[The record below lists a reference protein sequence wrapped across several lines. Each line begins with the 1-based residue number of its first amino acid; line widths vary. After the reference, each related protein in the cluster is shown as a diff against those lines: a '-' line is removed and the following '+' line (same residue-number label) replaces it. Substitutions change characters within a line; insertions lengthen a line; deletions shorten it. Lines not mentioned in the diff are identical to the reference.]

1 MKKILSLLIIAML
14 TLNLYACS
22 NTDST
27 NNSTTRDT
35 STANAATPYTYEGV
49 TFEIPTV
56 WGEPK
61 ENDDSDNTY
70 YFYPEGQNDKK
81 HDTVPAMLMIDI
93 TDADYLTG
101 MSQEEIESNFDE
113 FNSGISDTATIT
125 SNKIVSSFKY
135 PCEYV
140 TGTNTTSGESRNIA
154 MYVFFYNK
162 KLYNVMMSTRDDN
175 KHDYSSNLTNIINSL
190 EYSEDSDNSYDELTT
205 EDDYKEVTTEVTEAT
220 TAAKKKTKKESYKK
234 ENWNPQITYSQLA
247 RAPDDY
253 VGNKITFE
261 GKVIQVSESS
271 YSDTVYLRVATSDD
285 YNKVMLIEYDSSILS
300 SRILEDDEIR
310 FYGTSTG
317 LYTYESTLGKS
328 VTIPAATVEH
338 ITIQ

>member
-35 STANAATPYTYEGV
+35 STANADTPYTYEGV

-56 WGEPK
+56 WGEPE

-113 FNSGISDTATIT
+113 FNSGISDTTTIT

-247 RAPDDY
+247 RTPDDY

>member
-56 WGEPK
+56 WGEPE

-113 FNSGISDTATIT
+113 FNSGISDTTTIT

-140 TGTNTTSGESRNIA
+140 TGTNTISGESRNIA

-247 RAPDDY
+247 RTPDDY

-317 LYTYESTLGKS
+317 LYTYESTWGKS

>member
-1 MKKILSLLIIAML
+1 MKKILSLLIIVML

-56 WGEPK
+56 WGEPE

-113 FNSGISDTATIT
+113 FNSGISDTTTIT

-247 RAPDDY
+247 RTPDDY

-271 YSDTVYLRVATSDD
+271 YSDSVYLRVATSDD

>member
-56 WGEPK
+56 CGEPE

-113 FNSGISDTATIT
+113 FNSGISDTTTIT

-162 KLYNVMMSTRDDN
+162 ELYNVMMSTRDDN

-247 RAPDDY
+247 RTPDDY

>member
-56 WGEPK
+56 WGEPE

-113 FNSGISDTATIT
+113 FNSGISDTTTIT

-234 ENWNPQITYSQLA
+234 ENRNPQITYSQLA
-247 RAPDDY
+247 RTPDDY

>member
-56 WGEPK
+56 WGEPE

-113 FNSGISDTATIT
+113 FNSGISDTTTIT

-190 EYSEDSDNSYDELTT
+190 EYSEDSDNSYDELTK
-205 EDDYKEVTTEVTEAT
+205 EDDNKEVTTEVTEAT

-247 RAPDDY
+247 RTPDDY

-317 LYTYESTLGKS
+317 LYTYESTWGKS

>member
-56 WGEPK
+56 WGEPE

-113 FNSGISDTATIT
+113 FNSGISDTTTIT

-140 TGTNTTSGESRNIA
+140 TGTNTTSDESRNIA

-247 RAPDDY
+247 RTPDDY

-317 LYTYESTLGKS
+317 LYTYESTWGKS

>member
-56 WGEPK
+56 WGEPE

-113 FNSGISDTATIT
+113 FNSGISDTTTIT

-247 RAPDDY
+247 RTPDDY

-300 SRILEDDEIR
+300 SRILEDDES
-310 FYGTSTG
+310 G
-317 LYTYESTLGKS
+317 
-328 VTIPAATVEH
+328 VTRRQRKEV
-338 ITIQ
+338 

>member
-56 WGEPK
+56 WGEPE

-113 FNSGISDTATIT
+113 FNSGISDTTTIT

-247 RAPDDY
+247 RTPDDY

-271 YSDTVYLRVATSDD
+271 SSDTVYLRVATSDD

>member
-56 WGEPK
+56 WGEPE

-113 FNSGISDTATIT
+113 FNSGISDTITIT

-247 RAPDDY
+247 RTPDDY

-300 SRILEDDEIR
+300 FRILEDDEIR

>member
-56 WGEPK
+56 WGEPE

-113 FNSGISDTATIT
+113 FNSGISDTITIT

-247 RAPDDY
+247 RTPDDY

>member
-35 STANAATPYTYEGV
+35 STANATTPYTYEGV

-56 WGEPK
+56 WGEPE

-93 TDADYLTG
+93 TDTDYLTG

-113 FNSGISDTATIT
+113 FNSGISDTTTIT

-220 TAAKKKTKKESYKK
+220 TAAKKKTKTESYKK

-247 RAPDDY
+247 RTPDDY

>member
-56 WGEPK
+56 WGEPE

-113 FNSGISDTATIT
+113 FNSGISDTTTIT

-247 RAPDDY
+247 RTPDDY

-285 YNKVMLIEYDSSILS
+285 YNKVMLIECDSSILS

>member
-56 WGEPK
+56 WGEPE

-113 FNSGISDTATIT
+113 FNSGISDTTTIT

-175 KHDYSSNLTNIINSL
+175 KYDYSSNLTNIINSL

-247 RAPDDY
+247 RTPDDY

>member
-56 WGEPK
+56 WGEPE

-113 FNSGISDTATIT
+113 FNSGISDTITIT

-190 EYSEDSDNSYDELTT
+190 EYSGDSDNSYDELTT

-247 RAPDDY
+247 RTPDDY

-317 LYTYESTLGKS
+317 LYTYESTWGKS

>member
-14 TLNLYACS
+14 ILNLYACS

-49 TFEIPTV
+49 VFEIPTV
-56 WGEPK
+56 WGEPE

-113 FNSGISDTATIT
+113 FNSGISDTITIT

-247 RAPDDY
+247 RTPDDY

>member
-56 WGEPK
+56 WGEPE

-113 FNSGISDTATIT
+113 FNSGISDTTTIT

-205 EDDYKEVTTEVTEAT
+205 EDAYKEVTTEVTEAT

-247 RAPDDY
+247 RTPDDY

>member
-35 STANAATPYTYEGV
+35 STANVATPYTYEGV

-56 WGEPK
+56 WGEPE

-113 FNSGISDTATIT
+113 FNSGISDTTTIT

-247 RAPDDY
+247 RTPDDY

-271 YSDTVYLRVATSDD
+271 YSDTVYLRAATSDD

>member
-1 MKKILSLLIIAML
+1 MKKILSLLIIPML

-56 WGEPK
+56 WGEPE

-113 FNSGISDTATIT
+113 LNSGISDTTTIT

-247 RAPDDY
+247 RTPDDY

>member
-56 WGEPK
+56 WGEPE

-113 FNSGISDTATIT
+113 LNSGISDTTTIT

-247 RAPDDY
+247 RTPDDY

>member
-1 MKKILSLLIIAML
+1 MII
-14 TLNLYACS
+14 
-22 NTDST
+22 
-27 NNSTTRDT
+27 
-35 STANAATPYTYEGV
+35 
-49 TFEIPTV
+49 
-56 WGEPK
+56 
-61 ENDDSDNTY
+61 
-70 YFYPEGQNDKK
+70 
-81 HDTVPAMLMIDI
+81 
-93 TDADYLTG
+93 
-101 MSQEEIESNFDE
+101 
-113 FNSGISDTATIT
+113 
-125 SNKIVSSFKY
+125 
-135 PCEYV
+135 
-140 TGTNTTSGESRNIA
+140 
-154 MYVFFYNK
+154 K
-162 KLYNVMMSTRDDN
+162 KLLQRSPKLQQQQR
-175 KHDYSSNLTNIINSL
+175 
-190 EYSEDSDNSYDELTT
+190 
-205 EDDYKEVTTEVTEAT
+205 
-220 TAAKKKTKKESYKK
+220 KKTKKESYKK

-247 RAPDDY
+247 RTPDDY

>member
-56 WGEPK
+56 WGEPE

-113 FNSGISDTATIT
+113 FNSGISDTTTIT

-247 RAPDDY
+247 RTPDDY
-253 VGNKITFE
+253 VGYKITFE

-317 LYTYESTLGKS
+317 LYTYESTWGKS

>member
-56 WGEPK
+56 WGEPE

-113 FNSGISDTATIT
+113 FNSGISDTITIT
-125 SNKIVSSFKY
+125 SNKIVSFFKY

-247 RAPDDY
+247 RTPDDY

>member
-1 MKKILSLLIIAML
+1 MKKILSLLIIVML

-56 WGEPK
+56 WGEPE

-113 FNSGISDTATIT
+113 FNSGISDTTTIT

-247 RAPDDY
+247 RTPDDY

-300 SRILEDDEIR
+300 SRILENDEIR

>member
-56 WGEPK
+56 WGEPE

-113 FNSGISDTATIT
+113 FNSGISDTTTIT

-247 RAPDDY
+247 RTPDYY

>member
-56 WGEPK
+56 WGEPE

-113 FNSGISDTATIT
+113 FNSGISDTTTIT

-234 ENWNPQITYSQLA
+234 ENWNSQITYSQLA
-247 RAPDDY
+247 RTPDDY

-317 LYTYESTLGKS
+317 LYTYESTCGKS

>member
-1 MKKILSLLIIAML
+1 MKKILSLLIIVML

-56 WGEPK
+56 WGEPE

-113 FNSGISDTATIT
+113 FNSGISDTTTIT

-247 RAPDDY
+247 RTPDDY

-261 GKVIQVSESS
+261 GKVIQVSENS

-317 LYTYESTLGKS
+317 LYTYESTWGKS

>member
-56 WGEPK
+56 WGEPE

-113 FNSGISDTATIT
+113 FNSGISDTTTIT

-205 EDDYKEVTTEVTEAT
+205 EDDYKEVTTEVTEVT

-247 RAPDDY
+247 RTPDDY

-328 VTIPAATVEH
+328 VTIPAVTVEH

>member
-56 WGEPK
+56 WGEPE

-113 FNSGISDTATIT
+113 FNSGISDTTTIT

-205 EDDYKEVTTEVTEAT
+205 EDDYKEVITEVTEAT

-247 RAPDDY
+247 RTPDDY

>member
-1 MKKILSLLIIAML
+1 
-14 TLNLYACS
+14 
-22 NTDST
+22 
-27 NNSTTRDT
+27 
-35 STANAATPYTYEGV
+35 
-49 TFEIPTV
+49 
-56 WGEPK
+56 
-61 ENDDSDNTY
+61 
-70 YFYPEGQNDKK
+70 
-81 HDTVPAMLMIDI
+81 
-93 TDADYLTG
+93 
-101 MSQEEIESNFDE
+101 
-113 FNSGISDTATIT
+113 
-125 SNKIVSSFKY
+125 
-135 PCEYV
+135 
-140 TGTNTTSGESRNIA
+140 

-247 RAPDDY
+247 RTPDDY

-271 YSDTVYLRVATSDD
+271 SSDTVYLRVATSDD

-317 LYTYESTLGKS
+317 LYTYESTWGKS

>member
-56 WGEPK
+56 WGEPE

-113 FNSGISDTATIT
+113 FNSGISDTITIT

-205 EDDYKEVTTEVTEAT
+205 EDDYKEVTAEVTEAT

-247 RAPDDY
+247 RTPDDY

>member
-56 WGEPK
+56 WGEPE

-113 FNSGISDTATIT
+113 FNSGISDTTTIT

-247 RAPDDY
+247 RTPDDY

-317 LYTYESTLGKS
+317 LYIYESTLGKS